1 MLAHGCSSSDFHL
14 FLIMQASA
22 QDEFV
27 EVESDTHSSSSGG
40 GGGGSNGSSRDS
52 KGGKDQVSKSNR
64 KWWGQMG
71 AAAKAALGGC
81 ANNKSSSTGR
91 AAARAV
97 NEQQMDTAQQ
107 QRQERSHQLVAAAL
121 EVLLRLTPLPPG
133 YDSCFKSLASPDVSP
148 VRSLAMPLLEHCD
161 TVKALA
167 GCIWSSW
174 SDVQTKAVSQ
184 QLGGGG
190 CHIFCRAFI
199 HSLDPGMQTFL
210 RPQNPDCARLAARLV
225 AVNCSHLPAYLP
237 VTILVRSGAAYGSQ
251 ALYLTFCHTLTCN
264 RIMLQSGNDGFR
276 LCTGS
281 AGVHWSI
288 ECVVR
293 LNATSAPPPPVTP
306 LIPPPFR
313 PLPFRLAW

>member
-1 MLAHGCSSSDFHL
+1 MLAHSCSSLDFHL

-40 GGGGSNGSSRDS
+40 GGGSNGSSRDS
-52 KGGKDQVSKSNR
+52 KGGKDQSSKSNR
-64 KWWGQMG
+64 KWWGLLG

-97 NEQQMDTAQQ
+97 NEQQIDTAQQ

-133 YDSCFKSLASPDVSP
+133 CDSCFKSLARPDVSP
-148 VRSLAMPLLEHCD
+148 VRSLAMPLLAHCD

-184 QLGGGG
+184 QLEGGAVTYSAVLSFTHGIQV
-190 CHIFCRAFI
+190 CKHFCGLKTQTVPAWLPASWLSTAPTCLPTCLSPFWSALGQSTAAKPYISRSAT
-199 HSLDPGMQTFL
+199 HSHRIASCCSLVMMVS
-210 RPQNPDCARLAARLV
+210 DCA
-225 AVNCSHLPAYLP
+225 P
-237 VTILVRSGAAYGSQ
+237 VQRE
-251 ALYLTFCHTLTCN
+251 
-264 RIMLQSGNDGFR
+264 
-276 LCTGS
+276 CTG
-281 AGVHWSI
+281 V
-288 ECVVR
+288 
-293 LNATSAPPPPVTP
+293 LNVSSD
-306 LIPPPFR
+306 
-313 PLPFRLAW
+313 